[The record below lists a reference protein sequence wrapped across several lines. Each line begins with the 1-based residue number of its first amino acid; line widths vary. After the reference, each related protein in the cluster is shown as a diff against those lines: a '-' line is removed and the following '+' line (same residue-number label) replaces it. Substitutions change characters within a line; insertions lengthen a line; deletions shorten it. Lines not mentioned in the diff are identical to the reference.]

1 MRIQDDNRRIEQKIQ
16 NGYSFELEKYLSEGW
31 NLFRKELGPFV
42 LYGLVAGLILTA
54 LSFVPILGQIASY
67 LLTPALTAGLF
78 IGARKLDQEGTLEF
92 NDFFKGL
99 DYIVQL
105 FLVTFVTGILIAI
118 GIAFLVLP
126 GIWFSVAISLSI
138 PLIIFAGLDFW
149 ESVTLSVKL
158 VNKKWFHFF
167 ALLLI
172 LGILNI
178 VGMLFL
184 VVGLLVTFPVTY
196 CILYA
201 LYKDIVGF
209 SSGDDQMDI
218 ADHLVDDTL

>member
-1 MRIQDDNRRIEQKIQ
+1 MRIQEDNRRIEQKIQ
-16 NGYSFELEKYLSEGW
+16 NGYSFELEKYFSEGW
-31 NLFRKELGPFV
+31 SLFQKEPGPFV

-92 NDFFKGL
+92 NDFFKGF
-99 DYIVQL
+99 DYIVPL

-118 GIAFLVLP
+118 GIVFLVLP

-184 VVGLLVTFPVTY
+184 VVGLLITFPVSY
-196 CILYA
+196 CISYA
-201 LYKDIVGF
+201 AYKDIVGF

-218 ADHLVDDTL
+218 ADHLVDDTI